1 MKILILGGTGAMGKY
16 LVSLLNE
23 NNNVFVTSRKKI
35 ENKGNIIY
43 IQGDAKELYFLNSL
57 LNEKWDAIVDFMVY
71 TSDVFSK
78 RIEILLNATNQYV
91 FISSAR
97 VFAASSEAITE
108 NSPRL
113 LDVIE
118 DQKYLSTDEY
128 ALTKARQENI
138 LRDAKL
144 NNWTVI
150 RPYITYSEIR
160 LQLGVLEKED
170 WLYRTLK
177 GRTIVF
183 SKDIAT
189 KLSTLTYGLDV
200 SKAISKIIGKE
211 EALTTEFNITNDQ
224 SISWFDVLNIYLE
237 VLENYLGYRPKVFL
251 QDLPDFFKHHTTKY
265 QVIYDRLYDRKF
277 NNSKVSKII
286 KHKEFIE
293 IEIGLKNCL
302 IEFLKK
308 PTFNLIDWR
317 KEAIKDKTTGEF
329 TSFKEIKK
337 TKDIL
342 RYLKYRF

>member
-78 RIEILLNATNQYV
+78 RIENLLNATNQYV

-97 VFAASSEAITE
+97 VYAASSNAITE

-113 LDVIE
+113 LDFIE
-118 DQKYLSTDEY
+118 DEKYLSTDEY

-138 LRDAKL
+138 LREAKL

-224 SISWFDVLNIYLE
+224 SISWIEVLNIYLE
-237 VLENYLGYRPKVFL
+237 VLENYLGYRPKVLL

-277 NNSKVSKII
+277 NNSKISKII

-308 PTFNLIDWR
+308 PTFNLID
-317 KEAIKDKTTGEF
+317 
-329 TSFKEIKK
+329 
-337 TKDIL
+337 
-342 RYLKYRF
+342 